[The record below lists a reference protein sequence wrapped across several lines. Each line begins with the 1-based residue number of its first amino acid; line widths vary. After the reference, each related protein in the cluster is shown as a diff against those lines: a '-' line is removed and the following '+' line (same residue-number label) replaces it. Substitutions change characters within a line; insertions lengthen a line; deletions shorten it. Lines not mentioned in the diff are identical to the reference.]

1 MYYKKILIESTVGK
15 ATSIKYVDKIH
26 QSDKDIVEVHVE
38 LKNQSGETIQLDNTH
53 TVSFMF
59 IDSKNRLHQHFADS
73 FLEGKAVLVLPQ
85 NVISTGGN
93 VKVEIRFTKD
103 GKVLGSNAV
112 SFSVDPTTI
121 KDGLIE
127 NFEPSLDIM
136 TKMQEIYDA
145 YQDGELGGSVLE
157 TTSKKA
163 IDNALLYYGYPIGF
177 KGLYSRELVSD
188 AFAKYDIIILGDTYQ
203 KPTQEVYEDTVAVI
217 SMTKEKNSNVQIFG
231 YIPVGLLPEL
241 ESSNLSIEEI
251 KNRVDEWQLAGAT
264 GVFLDEFGYDYKVT
278 RERQNEIVDYVHS
291 KNMNLIANAWQS
303 DYIFNRQSMY
313 LDWIDFEG
321 NVNGLAPKI
330 SSNDYTLFEN
340 AWYYVESD
348 NQLVSHK
355 TQWESEI
362 RMYDAYYYYNI
373 NQANG
378 QTYYE
383 TYGTKTISLD
393 AIKNNLDVTLAS
405 ELAQR
410 GKLASIIMG
419 IDAHAI
425 GSDNWS
431 ANGTHREYNI
441 SDFEE
446 LYHEDKKVTAE
457 RFGETYYNRFIKDIN
472 GAKMTIDWTQD
483 STEPSNYLKGSHKIL
498 VGDDMQEVKTLFKGD
513 IGQHADLDYLRDTR
527 IHMLSEHLEL
537 IDENLGR
544 IYIFNNNGVFELN
557 IIVDNNGLERKVLPL
572 N

>member
-26 QSDKDIVEVHVE
+26 QSDKDIVEINVE
-38 LKNQSGETIQLDNTH
+38 LKNQSGETILLDDTH

-85 NVISTGGN
+85 NVISAGGA
-93 VKVEIRFTKD
+93 VKVEIRFSKD

-136 TKMQEIYDA
+136 TKMQEMYDA
-145 YQDGELGGSVLE
+145 YKDGSLGSSHE
-157 TTSKKA
+157 TVNTKA
-163 IDNALLYYGYPIGF
+163 IKNALLYYGYPIGF
-177 KGLYSRELVSD
+177 KGLYSRDLVSD
-188 AFAKYDIIILGDTYQ
+188 AFSKYDIIVLGDTYQ
-203 KPTQEVYEDTVAVI
+203 KPTQEVYEDTVSVI
-217 SMTKEKNSNVQIFG
+217 KMTKDKNPDVEIFG
-231 YIPVGLLPEL
+231 YIPIGALPEL
-241 ESSNLSIEEI
+241 TDSNLSMEEI
-251 KNRVDEWQLAGAT
+251 KLRVDEWETAGAT
-264 GVFLDEFGYDYKVT
+264 GLFLDEFGYDYKVT
-278 RERQNEIVDYVHS
+278 RERQNEIVDYIHS
-291 KNMNLIANAWQS
+291 KNMNLIANAWQVE
-303 DYIFNRQSMY
+303 YIFNRQSMY
-313 LDWIDFEG
+313 LGWIDFEG

-330 SSNDYTLFEN
+330 SSNDYVLFEN
-340 AWYYVESD
+340 AWYYVQSG

-355 TQWESEI
+355 TQWESET

-378 QTYYE
+378 QTYYQ

-393 AIKNNLDVTLAS
+393 AIKNNLDVSVAN

-431 ANGTHREYNI
+431 ANGTHREYSL
-441 SDFEE
+441 SDFED
-446 LYHEDKKVTAE
+446 LIHDNKLVTIE
-457 RFGETYYNRFIKDIN
+457 RFGTTYHNRFIKEIN
-472 GAKMTIDWTQD
+472 GLKMTIDWTQD
-483 STEPSNYLKGSHKIL
+483 ELEPENYLKGSHKIL
-498 VGDDMQEVKTLFKGD
+498 VGDDMQEIKTLFKGD
-513 IGQHADLDYLRDTR
+513 ISQHADLDSIRNSKILL
-527 IHMLSEHLEL
+527 LSTHLEL
-537 IDENLGR
+537 TPENVGR
-544 IYIFNNNGVFELN
+544 AYIFNNNGAFELTVILN
-557 IIVDNNGLERKVLPL
+557 DNGIVRKTTNL